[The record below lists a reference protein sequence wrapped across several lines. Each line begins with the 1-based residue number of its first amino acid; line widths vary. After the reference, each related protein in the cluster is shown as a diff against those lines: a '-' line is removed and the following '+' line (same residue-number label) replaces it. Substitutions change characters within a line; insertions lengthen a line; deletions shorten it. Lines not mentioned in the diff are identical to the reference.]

1 MAKVISL
8 HSFRGGTGKS
18 NITANTAAIIA
29 QAGRR
34 VGVIDTDIQSP
45 GIHAIFQLSGGEVRR
60 TLNDYLWGY
69 CPIKEATYD
78 VTPPELRDTPG
89 RIFLTPSSMNVG
101 DISRVLH
108 EAYDVRQ
115 LKDGFKDLIR
125 TFDLDC
131 LLIDTHPG
139 LNEETLLSIAI
150 SHVLVVILRPDTQDY
165 QGTSVTLEVA
175 RKLEVPQMLLVL
187 NKVLL
192 EIDEPSEITGI
203 FENYRREL
211 YQTYQCQVGTI
222 LPLTEDLVR
231 LASSGL
237 FIFQSPDHLFVQGI
251 QELGAKIVTTG

>member
-18 NITANTAAIIA
+18 NITANTAAIVA
-29 QAGRR
+29 QTGRR

-45 GIHAIFQLSGGEVRR
+45 GIHIIFQLSEGHIKR

-69 CPIKEATYD
+69 CPVKEATYD
-78 VTPPELRDTPG
+78 VTPPELQNSPG
-89 RIFLTPSSMNVG
+89 RIFLTPSSMNAG

-115 LKDGFKDLIR
+115 LKDGFKELIR
-125 TFDLDC
+125 TLNLDY
-131 LLIDTHPG
+131 LFIDTHPG

-175 RKLEVPQMLLVL
+175 QKLGVPHMFLVL
-187 NKVLL
+187 NKVLP
-192 EIDEPSEITGI
+192 EFKDPDEVAQV
-203 FENYRREL
+203 FENYSRQLR
-211 YQTYQCQVGTI
+211 QTYHCQVGAI
-222 LPLTEDLVR
+222 LPLSEELIR
-231 LASSGL
+231 LASAGL
-237 FIFQSPDHLFVQGI
+237 FIFQSPHHLFTQGI
-251 QELGAKIVTTG
+251 QELGEKILAVE